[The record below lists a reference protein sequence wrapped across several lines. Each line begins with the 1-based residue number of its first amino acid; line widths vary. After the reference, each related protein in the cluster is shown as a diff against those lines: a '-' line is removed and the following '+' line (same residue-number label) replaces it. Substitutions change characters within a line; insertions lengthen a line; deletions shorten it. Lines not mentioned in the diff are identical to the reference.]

1 MLYDY
6 SRLGRSFTLREIRE
20 SLELEVDIK
29 EIKRAVTSSRLF
41 VSFDRTISDDSYF
54 ISKKTLFKWFVN
66 LNLKLAEAEQAK
78 LTSRQLGLL
87 LSNLRTDGRWEEPP
101 PPVVH
106 FGQNFHLVSPSWTK
120 GYYVFPIARFF
131 SSIPSNRYQIVE
143 NLLTEVE
150 NDGLPKR
157 FFKIHSHNPLD
168 TIIKEFPQRTAEII
182 YLREGFTSGKRM
194 TFEQVGAKYGVT
206 RERIRQIEKGFWRKI
221 RHPVYRRPI
230 VEYFI
235 NFINDLVKRLLT
247 NSTSVSL
254 PDRSALWRIA
264 DKYFGIPIYEVVNNG
279 FPIIGI
285 SQDDLSSILSPS
297 KLFQLYKEG
306 VEIFKPEGFGQYL
319 EEENNFVFSES
330 EMRFLCYEIKTVF
343 QKSLTKSKRV
353 YLTLRSIGK
362 PAHYSTVA
370 KEYNR
375 LFTNTQS
382 SEHNIHAI
390 LTGKQNG
397 IVWIGVK
404 GTFAL
409 KEWGYSRPKQSLFTT
424 TAEIVKN
431 IYLRDKRP
439 ATFTTVS
446 LAMGKYRKIVNPNS
460 LLFAMNFNP
469 EIEHLQNNTY
479 IPKNKRADR
488 INNNSSDELDKTFRN
503 FEQSIGMKDRSEISL
518 RPDETIMER

>member
-6 SRLGRSFTLREIRE
+6 FHLKRSFTLREILE
-20 SLELEVDIK
+20 SIRLEVDVK
-29 EIKRAVTSSRLF
+29 EVKRAIISSRLF
-41 VSFDRTISDDSYF
+41 VSLDKIVSVDSYF

-66 LNLKLAEAEQAK
+66 LSLKLAEAGQAK

-87 LSNLRTDGRWEEPP
+87 LTNLRTDGRWEEPP

-106 FGQNFHLVSPSWTK
+106 FGQNFHFVSPSWTK

-150 NDGLPKR
+150 NNGLPKR

-168 TIIKEFPQRTAEII
+168 TVIKKFPQRTAEII
-182 YLREGFTSGKRM
+182 YLREGFISGKRM

-221 RHPVYRRPI
+221 RHPVYGRPI

-254 PDRSALWRIA
+254 PNRSALWRIA

-285 SQDDLSSILSPS
+285 SQDDLSSILSPG

-306 VEIFKPEGFGQYL
+306 VEIFKPEGLGQYL

-353 YLTLRSIGK
+353 YLALRSIGK
-362 PAHYSTVA
+362 PAHYSTVT

-375 LFTNTQS
+375 LFPNAQS

-390 LTGKQNG
+390 LTREQNG
-397 IVWIGVK
+397 IVWIGVR

-409 KEWGYSRPKQSLFTT
+409 KKWGYCRPKQSLFTT

-431 IYLRDKRP
+431 IYLRDKRQV
-439 ATFTTVS
+439 TFSAVS
-446 LAMGKYRKIVNPNS
+446 LEMGKYRKIVNPNS
-460 LLFAMNFNP
+460 LLFAVNFNP

-479 IPKNKRADR
+479 IPKIKRADN
-488 INNNSSDELDKTFRN
+488 INNDSSDKLDRVFRS
-503 FEQSIGMKDRSEISL
+503 FEQNVNQTKKK
-518 RPDETIMER
+518 